1 MSWIDR
7 FLLTEEW
14 CLAWPNCVQQ
24 AQLRGLSDH
33 CSLSLSVDEENWGPR
48 PLRMLKCWQDIPGYK
63 QIVVGTWQSLHG
75 DGWGGYVFKEKL
87 KMLKPALKE
96 WHADHSRNVFGRI
109 DSLTL
114 CLTMRRK

>member
-1 MSWIDR
+1 
-7 FLLTEEW
+7 
-14 CLAWPNCVQQ
+14 
-24 AQLRGLSDH
+24 
-33 CSLSLSVDEENWGPR
+33 
-48 PLRMLKCWQDIPGYK
+48 MLKCWQDIPGYK

-114 CLTMRRK
+114 CLAMRRK